1 MVLKVAFK
9 KHVSICSCN
18 KKSSVF
24 SSWCTVS
31 IFWVVK
37 YSGDFLFR
45 ARFYS
50 WYFLQIMLLHNA
62 MCLLSTVLIFWVSK
76 IVLNLC
82 SAFMDVCIF
91 GVIFWKSWCCI
102 RQCVSF
108 HPASCIITRKLETVS
123 IKLWQLLTVIYNW
136 QYFPSPR
143 KSELSEL
150 RIQDRLLTRDTG
162 FNHCHLET
170 RTIHWD
176 QTIIPGRLL
185 FSVLFLNSGRHWE
198 SVSSIGAEWPQ

>member
-9 KHVSICSCN
+9 KHVSICSCY
-18 KKSSVF
+18 KKSSVL
-24 SSWCTVS
+24 SSWCTVL
-31 IFWVVK
+31 IFWVLK

-45 ARFYS
+45 ARFYR

-82 SAFMDVCIF
+82 SAFMMMLCLY
-91 GVIFWKSWCCI
+91 FWCHFLKIMVLHQAMCLLY
-102 RQCVSF
+102 
-108 HPASCIITRKLETVS
+108 PASCIITHKLETVS
-123 IKLWQLLTVIYNW
+123 IKLRQLLTVIYNW

-185 FSVLFLNSGRHWE
+185 FSVLFLNSGRQWE
-198 SVSSIGAEWPQ
+198 SVSSIGAE

>member
-1 MVLKVAFK
+1 MFAIHCFNLLGVKD
-9 KHVSICSCN
+9 
-18 KKSSVF
+18 SVEF
-24 SSWCTVS
+24 MLC
-31 IFWVVK
+31 
-37 YSGDFLFR
+37 
-45 ARFYS
+45 FYDVM
-50 WYFLQIMLLHNA
+50 Y
-62 MCLLSTVLIFWVSK
+62 
-76 IVLNLC
+76 
-82 SAFMDVCIF
+82 VCIF

-102 RQCVSF
+102 RQCVCF
-108 HPASCIITRKLETVS
+108 HPASCIITHKLETVS
-123 IKLWQLLTVIYNW
+123 IKLRQLLTVIYNW

-185 FSVLFLNSGRHWE
+185 FSVLFLNSGRQWE
-198 SVSSIGAEWPQ
+198 QCRVSAQSDLNKVVRQIYNMEKADTRADNEISWKLSQYS

>member
-1 MVLKVAFK
+1 MFAIHCFNLLGVKDSVEFMLCFYNV
-9 KHVSICSCN
+9 CN
-18 KKSSVF
+18 
-24 SSWCTVS
+24 
-31 IFWVVK
+31 
-37 YSGDFLFR
+37 
-45 ARFYS
+45 
-50 WYFLQIMLLHNA
+50 
-62 MCLLSTVLIFWVSK
+62 
-76 IVLNLC
+76 
-82 SAFMDVCIF
+82 F

-102 RQCVSF
+102 RQCVCF

-123 IKLWQLLTVIYNW
+123 IKLRQLLTVIYNW

-150 RIQDRLLTRDTG
+150 RIQVRLLTRDTG

-185 FSVLFLNSGRHWE
+185 FSVLFLLTAADSGS
-198 SVSSIGAEWPQ
+198 SVEYRRRVTSIKLYGRFTTSRTRADNEISQYSEKP